1 MATHAGRT
9 RPLVAIREN
18 TNGRRVPTPREAA
31 APPGEDYFAM
41 ALAMLAPTLRE
52 VDTPAGAYVEA
63 VLANGSQRPATRAE
77 CDHWEAAAPR
87 EDWAFTVEKV
97 DGLTIARPRSATRPK
112 AARTG
117 ATRTREHRSPSTTRT
132 TSRRARTSA
141 TSTADPSSS
150 RPRPSAKAPRAVR
163 TETTRLILRVSLLVI
178 GGSR

>member
-41 ALAMLAPTLRE
+41 ALVMLVPTLRE
-52 VDTPAGAYVEA
+52 VDTPSGAYVEA

-77 CDHWEAAAPR
+77 RDHWEAAAPR
-87 EDWAFTVEKV
+87 EDWAFTIEKV

-112 AARTG
+112 A
-117 ATRTREHRSPSTTRT
+117 TRTREHRSPSKSRT
-132 TSRRARTSA
+132 ISRRARTSA

-150 RPRPSAKAPRAVR
+150 RPRPSAKALRAAR
-163 TETTRLILRVSLLVI
+163 TETARLILRVALLVT
-178 GGSR
+178 GGAR